1 MERKPFDSR
10 IQNMVYALDVGFGL
24 RVMQIALATLGIVGL
39 MLVFTAT
46 QFRGLKDAEAMDAAQ
61 IGRNLMQGR
70 GFATLCVRPASM
82 GQVQTVAPQAGPR
95 VLNHPDLY
103 HAPLYPALLSIGFR
117 AFPGAF
123 AGAKPGG
130 VFAPEQWVIVPVN
143 HVFLL
148 LSGLFAFLIAR
159 RLLGNAKALLCILSY
174 FLSFLIWNDSIS
186 GLGIPVVMCFVL
198 ASFYFALMAGYR
210 LEEDRTRPALF
221 FALASAVAGA
231 LAVLTR
237 YAAFPALLGVIFYL
251 GLCFG
256 KRRWF
261 VPVLY
266 VAVLTVALA
275 PWMLRNQR
283 LSGRP
288 FGLAPRA
295 ALYESRMY
303 ADQGVEQTMK
313 PALGFGSV
321 LQSLRAKSLEKLD
334 SYYRNRFFSFGEGL
348 MFPFFLAA
356 LFFRF
361 IRRDLQGFR
370 WAVVLSLLALFL
382 TACVFGDGVLRLMN
396 VLWPLVTLFGIA
408 FFFLLLDRLQ
418 LSLKLFRVALIS
430 LMLSLAALP
439 MILALLP
446 PRAPMPYP
454 PYFPPFIVNVSN
466 MLQPTEVLM
475 TDMPWATAWYGNRSS
490 ILLTRD
496 MDGFFAINDFQQ
508 RISAIYFTTL
518 TRDKAWIRE
527 LKTGDYKTWLPIL
540 EGRIPREFPMMH
552 GFPMN
557 NLDQLFLTD
566 RPRWTEQS

>member
-1 MERKPFDSR
+1 MDRKPFDSR

-24 RVMQIALATLGIVGL
+24 RVMQATLATLGVVGL

-70 GFATLCVRPASM
+70 GFSTLCVRPASM
-82 GQVQTVAPQAGPR
+82 AQVQSVAPQGGAR

-103 HAPLYPALLSIGFR
+103 HAPLYPILLSIGFR

-123 AGAKPGG
+123 ANAKPGG
-130 VFAPEQWVIVPVN
+130 VFTPEQWVIVPIN
-143 HVFLL
+143 HAFLL
-148 LSGLFAFLIAR
+148 LGSLFAFLIAR
-159 RLLGNAKALLCILSY
+159 RLLGNSKALICTLSY
-174 FLSFLIWNDSIS
+174 LLSFLLWNDSVS

-210 LEEDRTRPALF
+210 VEEDQGRPALVY
-221 FALASAVAGA
+221 AMLSAIAGA
-231 LAVLTR
+231 LAMLTR

-251 GLCFG
+251 ALHFG

-266 VAVLTVALA
+266 LAVLAAALA

-283 LSGRP
+283 LSGEP

-295 ALYESRMY
+295 ALHESRMY
-303 ADQGVEQTMK
+303 AEQAVEQTLK
-313 PALGFGSV
+313 PTLGFGSV
-321 LQSLRAKSLEKLD
+321 LKSLQAKSLDKLGV
-334 SYYRNRFFSFGEGL
+334 YYGRIFSFGEGL
-348 MFPFFLAA
+348 MFPFFLSA

-361 IRRDLQGFR
+361 VRRDLQLFR
-370 WAVVLSLLALFL
+370 WAVAISLLAVFL
-382 TACVFGDGVLRLMN
+382 TACIFGDPVLRLMN
-396 VLWPLVTLFGIA
+396 VLWPLVTLFGVA

-418 LSLKLFRVALIS
+418 LSLKLFRVALIT
-430 LMLSLAALP
+430 LLLTLSSLP

-454 PYFPPFIVNVSN
+454 PYFPPFVVSVSK
-466 MLQPTEVLM
+466 MLEPTEVVM
-475 TDMPWATAWYGNRSS
+475 TDMPWATAWYGNRAS
-490 ILLTRD
+490 ILVTRSV
-496 MDGFFAINDFQQ
+496 DGFFEINDYQQ
-508 RISAIYFTTL
+508 RISALYFTTL

-540 EGRIPREFPMMH
+540 EGRIQREFPLIH
-552 GFPMN
+552 GFPLN
-557 NLDQLFLTD
+557 NLDQLILTD
-566 RPRWTEQS
+566 RPRWAEQS